1 MDINSRFRS
10 INDCSSFSQN
20 ENKSMRTQE
29 NINLK
34 TIQEKEEK
42 EEKEEMNKVSKY

>member
-1 MDINSRFRS
+1 
-10 INDCSSFSQN
+10 
-20 ENKSMRTQE
+20 MRTQE

-42 EEKEEMNKVSKY
+42 EEMNKVSKY

>member
-1 MDINSRFRS
+1 MDINSRFRT
-10 INDCSSFSQN
+10 INDGSSFSQN

-42 EEKEEMNKVSKY
+42 EEMNKVSKY

>member
-42 EEKEEMNKVSKY
+42 EEMNKVSKY